1 MFSFTFELQECW
13 PFEADDQ
20 AKDRTSPLPPNSQK
34 MLSLQCQTPV
44 AMYSAYLMTL
54 VYLTQCDLCGGK
66 SFHEYKQPWGSYLV
80 C

>member
-13 PFEADDQ
+13 PFKTDDQ
-20 AKDRTSPLPPNSQK
+20 AKDENSPPWLNSQNV
-34 MLSLQCQTPV
+34 LSLQCQTPV
-44 AMYSAYLMTL
+44 AMYVAYLMTL